1 MLVAYCRHISA
12 IANIAEFSQS
22 KNINLQNKHKFV
34 VLSEIMIKGKRE
46 M

>member
-22 KNINLQNKHKFV
+22 KNINLKNKYNLV
-34 VLSEIMIKGKRE
+34 DLSKIMIKGKRE